1 MSPRCGCQTVE
12 CGEPRFTGTRHTESG
27 RKTSKSSDTSTEN
40 GSTSTRGYL
49 ASLELRKLYQVVDD
63 PEAEVD
69 GMLRVIDE
77 SGEDYLFPSSM
88 FMLAPLPASVEEALL
103 HVVETAG

>member
-1 MSPRCGCQTVE
+1 
-12 CGEPRFTGTRHTESG
+12 
-27 RKTSKSSDTSTEN
+27 
-40 GSTSTRGYL
+40 
-49 ASLELRKLYQVVDD
+49 LRKLYQVVDD